1 MPIAIVAE
9 EKCSYLYMPRQLIR
23 RLGGTAFVGQ
33 IGANRGKLRN
43 FYYGFTTFEK
53 SNHKMLYKL

>member
-1 MPIAIVAE
+1 MIYDKDTV
-9 EKCSYLYMPRQLIR
+9 CLPRQLIR

-43 FYYGFTTFEK
+43 FYYVFTTFEK

>member
-1 MPIAIVAE
+1 
-9 EKCSYLYMPRQLIR
+9 MPRQLIR
-23 RLGGTAFVGQ
+23 RLGGTAFVGK